1 MGIGSYREKADAKR
15 RFASAEACRA
25 AKTKWERRAAV
36 FSVTGGA
43 LMGILGLLGAR
54 WPIFMQPVLLV
65 FLFYAFVVIGPFLF
79 ISRMPLMKGEK
90 LSDLRSLKI
99 FFLFFLLWFWSMA
112 SVSLPFTRIPAL
124 FRSGDPA
131 QIPFHP

>member
-43 LMGILGLLGAR
+43 LMGIRGLLGAR

-65 FLFYAFVVIGPFLF
+65 FLF
-79 ISRMPLMKGEK
+79 
-90 LSDLRSLKI
+90 
-99 FFLFFLLWFWSMA
+99 FLLWFLSMA

-131 QIPFHP
+131 PIPFHP